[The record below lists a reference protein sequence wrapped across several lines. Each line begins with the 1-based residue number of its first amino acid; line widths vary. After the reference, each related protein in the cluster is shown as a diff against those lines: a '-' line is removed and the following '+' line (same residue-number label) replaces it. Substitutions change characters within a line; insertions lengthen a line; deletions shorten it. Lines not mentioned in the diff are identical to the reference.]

1 MIEKTF
7 SILFYLKSSR
17 NDKGNERQINARITV
32 NSVRVEISTRL
43 KCEKEK
49 WSTVSNRALGKSEKV
64 RQINS
69 YLDIFSIKAFEAR
82 KYLLEYGKDIT
93 AENIKKVLHGE
104 TEDKR
109 MILEIFAEHNLQMEA
124 LVGKDFAPGTLERYR
139 TSYDHTKEFIKW
151 KYKKKDLEIK
161 KLDYE
166 FISEYAFWLK
176 SVRGC
181 AHNTTVKYLGN
192 FKKIVLSCVKKGWLI
207 RDPFISFKMAKKEVQ
222 REFLSADD
230 LNLIAEKEFRIERL
244 CHVRDIFLFSCY
256 TGLAYIDV
264 KNLRRNHVI
273 VGVDKEKWIV
283 TKRQKTDTSVRVPL
297 LPFAMEIINKYWD
310 YPKCVAEETLLPVLS
325 NQKMNSYLKEI
336 ADLCGIEKELTF
348 HIARHTFATTITL
361 ANGVPM
367 ETVSKLLGHSS
378 LKQTQH
384 YAKILDNK
392 ISQDMLQLRGKLE
405 KY

>member
-17 NDKGNERQINARITV
+17 NDKGNERQIYARITV

-49 WSTVSNRALGKSEKV
+49 WSTISNRALGKSEKI

-69 YLDIFSIKAFEAR
+69 YLDIFSIKAYEAR

-151 KYKKKDLEIK
+151 KYKKNDLEIK

-176 SVRGC
+176 SIRGC

-230 LNLIAEKEFRIERL
+230 LSLIAEKEFRIERL

-264 KNLRRNHVI
+264 KNLRRKNVI
-273 VGVDKEKWIV
+273 VGVDNEKWIV

-392 ISQDMLQLRGKLE
+392 ISEDMLQLRDKLV
-405 KY
+405 KQ